1 MEYVKR
7 EVKINYLEKGK
18 DNGVKAYGGM
28 EVQSNS
34 LLLASRLS
42 PFTSI
47 DKALGVHSMEA

>member
-47 DKALGVHSMEA
+47 DKALGIHSMEA